1 MYPSF
6 EVDPRIPIMI
16 EIDLAV
22 RLGEFI
28 VNSGTVDKQIM
39 AFGHRLVALEEK
51 EEPKKWIP
59 RPGRQPLRNARSPI
73 SPRNGE
79 DNFSEGLT

>member
-6 EVDPRIPIMI
+6 EVDPRVPIKI

-28 VNSGTVDKQIM
+28 VKSGTADKQIM
-39 AFGHRLVALEEK
+39 AFGHRLLALEEK
-51 EEPKKWIP
+51 EEPKRWIP
-59 RPGRQPLRNARSPI
+59 RPERVVV
-73 SPRNGE
+73 GE
-79 DNFSEGLT
+79 RRHGLNSDDDGFSEGIT

>member
-1 MYPSF
+1 MRPPF
-6 EVDPRIPIMI
+6 DIDDRIPIRI

-28 VNSGTVDKQIM
+28 VKSGTVDKQIM

-51 EEPKKWIP
+51 DDPNKKWIP
-59 RPGRQPLRNARSPI
+59 RPRQNPQFANDGFA
-73 SPRNGE
+73 
-79 DNFSEGLT
+79 EGIC

>member
-6 EVDPRIPIMI
+6 EVDPRIPVKI

-39 AFGHRLVALEEK
+39 AFGHRLLALEEK
-51 EEPKKWIP
+51 EESKKWIP
-59 RPGRQPLRNARSPI
+59 RPRRSPMVK
-73 SPRNGE
+73 
-79 DNFSEGLT
+79 DDFSEGLC

>member
-6 EVDPRIPIMI
+6 DIDPRIPIRLNV
-16 EIDLAV
+16 DLAF

-28 VNSGTVDKQIM
+28 VKSGTADKQIM
-39 AFGHRLVALEEK
+39 AFGHRLLSIEEK

-59 RPGRQPLRNARSPI
+59 RPDRQRTVRVSNDDFAERLC
-73 SPRNGE
+73 
-79 DNFSEGLT
+79 

>member
-6 EVDPRIPIMI
+6 EVDPRIPMKI

-28 VNSGTVDKQIM
+28 VNSGTADKQIM
-39 AFGHRLVALEEK
+39 ALGHRLLALEEK
-51 EEPKKWIP
+51 ENPKKWIP
-59 RPGRQPLRNARSPI
+59 RPERFPCPKPHPSVVPN
-73 SPRNGE
+73 NGK
-79 DNFSEGLT
+79 DNFSEGLC

>member
-6 EVDPRIPIMI
+6 EIDPRIPMKI

-28 VNSGTVDKQIM
+28 VKSGTVDKQIM
-39 AFGHRLVALEEK
+39 ALGHRLVALEEK
-51 EEPKKWIP
+51 DEPNKKWVP
-59 RPGRQPLRNARSPI
+59 RPRQTPQFAK
-73 SPRNGE
+73 
-79 DNFSEGLT
+79 DDFAEGLC

>member
-6 EVDPRIPIMI
+6 DVDPRIPIML

-28 VNSGTVDKQIM
+28 VKSGTADKQIM

-51 EEPKKWIP
+51 EDSKKWIP
-59 RPGRQPLRNARSPI
+59 RPGRQPM
-73 SPRNGE
+73 RNGRPPIVSREGE
-79 DNFSEGLT
+79 DKFSEGLC